1 MLRTVTEVSNIPF
14 APPFAPSVR
23 QAKAEELN
31 QAIGLILGSGN
42 QPASESQVGDFYR
55 LTAQRGI
62 DLSRVQ
68 VAAVGEKLIWAVMP
82 IASPGRTLL
91 ILSPN
96 SMFDAAQYGSAEQ
109 LVRSVCDDYNGR
121 CRLAQVLLDPTAEA
135 VRAVYRRLGFQEMAQ
150 LDYLHA
156 PVRRIKSPPVLP
168 PEMEFAAYSPQSHA
182 YFGQAIRESYE
193 QSLDCPALNG
203 LREIED
209 VIQGHRAAGQVG
221 GDGNFD
227 PLLWRV
233 LLHRPNPPG
242 PPQPCGVLLL
252 CRTDP
257 GDSMELVYLG
267 VSPSVRR
274 RGLATC
280 LLRHAL
286 ATAAEDK
293 RKRLT
298 LAVDT
303 ANAPALQLYYRHGF
317 QKVGVKIALIKVL
330 EDTKPPDFQG

>member
-1 MLRTVTEVSNIPF
+1 MLLTVTEVSNFPF
-14 APPFAPSVR
+14 AVSVR
-23 QAKAEELN
+23 TAKSEELN
-31 QAIGLILGSGN
+31 QAIGLILGAGDH
-42 QPASESQVGDFYR
+42 PASDTQIGDFYR
-55 LTAQRGI
+55 LTAQRCI
-62 DLSRVQ
+62 DISRVQ
-68 VAAVGEKLIWAVMP
+68 AATVGEKIAWAVLP

-96 SMFDAAQYGSAEQ
+96 SMFEAAQYGSAER
-109 LVRSVCDDYNGR
+109 LLRSVCDEYAGR
-121 CRLAQVLLDPTAEA
+121 CHLAQVLVDPGADA
-135 VRAVYRRLGFQEMAQ
+135 VRALYRRNGFRELAQ

-156 PVRRIKSPPVLP
+156 PTRRPKTPPALP
-168 PEMEFAAYSPQSHA
+168 PDLDMATYSPQTHPHFA
-182 YFGQAIRESYE
+182 QAIRESYE

-227 PLLWRV
+227 PSLWRV
-233 LLHRPNPPG
+233 LLERQTG
-242 PPQPCGVLLL
+242 RPCGVLLL
-252 CRTDP
+252 CRSDP
-257 GDSMELVYLG
+257 GEAMELVYLG
-267 VSPSVRR
+267 ISPAARR

-303 ANAPALQLYYRHGF
+303 GNAPALQLYYRHGF
-317 QKVGVKIALIKVL
+317 QKVGAKIALIKVL
-330 EDTKPPDFQG
+330 DSANPPDFRG